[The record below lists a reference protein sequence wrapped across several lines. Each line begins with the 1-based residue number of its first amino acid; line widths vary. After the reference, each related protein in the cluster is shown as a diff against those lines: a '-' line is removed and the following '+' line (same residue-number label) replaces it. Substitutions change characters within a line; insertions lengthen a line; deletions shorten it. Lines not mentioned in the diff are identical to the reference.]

1 MWGDEDGGVLCGRK
15 TNNAAVVH
23 WKSVTKYIYFEK
35 NHCYGYVG
43 HNNYYHNGEAV
54 KL

>member
-23 WKSVTKYIYFEK
+23 LKSVTKYIYFEK